1 MGDLLL
7 YRSHEPLAINYAGTR
22 HYHRGDMVDYL
33 SPSSAY
39 RWLEQVRLHLG
50 DGDPG
55 PIALTHHRLRS
66 MRAYRR
72 SVESLLA
79 LASGLEPPSLRS
91 EESAALLTTVA
102 SKPQFQVSAHNTYTR
117 YTGDPYLQLLA
128 RIAASMGAILNQSEH
143 PNRVRQCSYQHCILY
158 FVPRSPR
165 QTWCSQGC
173 GNRARVARA
182 QSKVPP
188 ESKRHNATPIVPET
202 LLH

>member
-1 MGDLLL
+1 MEESPL
-7 YRSHEPLAINYAGTR
+7 YRQHEPLAINYAGTR
-22 HYHRGDMVDYL
+22 HYHRGGMVDYL
-33 SPSSAY
+33 ASPSSAY

-55 PIALTHHRLRS
+55 PIALTHERLRS

-91 EESAALLTTVA
+91 KESAALLTTVA
-102 SKPQFQVSAHNTYTR
+102 SKPQILISAHNAYTR

-128 RIAASMGAILNQSEH
+128 RIAASVGAILDQPESA
-143 PNRVRQCSYQHCILY
+143 NRVRQCPYQHCILY
-158 FVPRSPR
+158 FIPRSPR

-173 GNRARVARA
+173 GNRARVSRA
-182 QSKVPP
+182 QSRMPAGV
-188 ESKRHNATPIVPET
+188 RDQHA
-202 LLH
+202 